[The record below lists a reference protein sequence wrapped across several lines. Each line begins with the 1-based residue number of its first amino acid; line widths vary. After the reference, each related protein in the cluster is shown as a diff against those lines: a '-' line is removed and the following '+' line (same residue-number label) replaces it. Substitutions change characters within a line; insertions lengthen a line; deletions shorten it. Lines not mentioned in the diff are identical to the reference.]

1 MDNCF
6 GRQQSDAGK
15 GEDWTLVTE
24 GKGISLRVKAEEI
37 FKGIME
43 IIPPELMNDEKP
55 QIDKNHREQRGVIRK
70 ITLLDISYVKIQDYQ
85 R

>member
-24 GKGISLRVKAEEI
+24 GKGRSLRVKAEEI
-37 FKGIME
+37 FKGIMADSFLK
-43 IIPPELMNDEKP
+43 LMK
-55 QIDKNHREQRGVIRK
+55 
-70 ITLLDISYVKIQDYQ
+70 DI
-85 R
+85 